1 MPVPPNTATTV
12 KDGHDAIRPRDRVG
26 WRFIAG
32 FTLAHIGAAFAF
44 VPLLNILAPLKVEA
58 IDPAQKQLLLS
69 AILFW
74 GAVTASVTNIAA
86 GALSDA
92 TRSRLGRRRP
102 WIAAGLV
109 GALASYLL
117 VWRAE
122 TVAQLLAAILFFQFC
137 FNIMFS
143 ALVAIFPDTVPDR
156 QKGMVSGFQ
165 SLGYPIGAALGA
177 LVIGQALTSP
187 TARYSAIALILAAA
201 IGPFVLLF
209 RERRLDFASPPP
221 EATTGSR
228 TPVRA
233 SRDFLFAWSS
243 RLLVQ
248 IAFFVSAAY
257 GLYYLEDVVGF
268 EALFP
273 GRRPEQG
280 LALLV
285 VVSTLANVVASVA
298 AGRLSDRTG
307 RRRVF
312 ILASGGAIG
321 LAMVIAALFPL
332 WPVVVAAWALLGAGM
347 GAFTAVESAL
357 IAQVLP
363 SVRHAGK
370 DLGLMNLGNTLPQC
384 IGPLMAI
391 VLLRGAH
398 PDYRLFFILA
408 GGIAILG
415 ALAVQPIRSVR

>member
-1 MPVPPNTATTV
+1 MPAPPIAPPIV
-12 KDGHDAIRPRDRVG
+12 EDPGDAIKPRATVG

-44 VPLLNILAPLKVEA
+44 VPLLNIMAPLKVEA
-58 IDPAQKQLLLS
+58 IDPSQKQLLLS
-69 AILFW
+69 TILFW
-74 GAVTASVTNIAA
+74 GAVTASAANILA
-86 GALSDA
+86 GALSDG
-92 TRSRLGRRRP
+92 TRSRFGRRRP
-102 WIAAGLV
+102 WIAAGLA
-109 GALASYLL
+109 GALASYALI
-117 VWRAE
+117 WRAE
-122 TVAQLLAAILFFQFC
+122 TAMELLAGILLFQFC
-137 FNIMFS
+137 FNVLFS

-156 QKGMVSGFQ
+156 QKGLVSGFQ

-177 LVIGQALTSP
+177 LFIGQALTSP
-187 TARYSAIALILAAA
+187 AARFGAIALILA
-201 IGPFVLLF
+201 ISVGPFVALF
-209 RERRLDFASPPP
+209 RERRIDLGPP
-221 EATTGSR
+221 EA
-228 TPVRA
+228 RA
-233 SRDFLFAWSS
+233 RAAWRPPARAYRDFLFAWTS

-248 IAFFVSAAY
+248 VAFFVSAAY

-268 EALFP
+268 GTLFP

-285 VVSTLANVVASVA
+285 VVSTLANVTASVA
-298 AGRLSDRTG
+298 AGRWSDRTG
-307 RRRVF
+307 RRRIF
-312 ILASGGAIG
+312 ILASGAMIG
-321 LAMVIAALFPL
+321 LALLIAALVPV
-332 WPVVVAAWALLGAGM
+332 WPVVVGAWILLGAGM

-384 IGPLMAI
+384 IGPVMAI

-398 PDYRLFFILA
+398 PDYRLFFALA
-408 GGIAILG
+408 GLVAIVG